1 MGAAAMSGLPPYVGS
16 SPPDRYRRNA
26 TRDISPAS
34 LGNGPEIFGFEAGA
48 ADERAIDVVE
58 RQDLAGILRVDR
70 AAVEDTRACGYA
82 GADRGVH
89 FTDVGHCG
97 GQPGADRPDRLIG
110 DDQRVGIG
118 A

>member
-26 TRDISPAS
+26 TRDISPAC

-48 ADERAIDVVE
+48 ADERAIDLVE
-58 RQDLAGILRVDR
+58 RQDFAGVLRVDR
-70 AAVEDTRACGYA
+70 AAVEDPRAGGNA

-89 FTDVGHCG
+89 FADVGHRRS
-97 GQPGADRPDRLIG
+97 QPGTDRPDR
-110 DDQRVGIG
+110 
-118 A
+118 